1 MEAHA
6 TAPIDGDAGG
16 GDGSDGDGSDGE
28 RSAESWDEEV
38 ANK

>member
-6 TAPIDGDAGG
+6 TAPIDGDASG